1 MMVVFLIMLQS
12 QLVKWEVLCLSCSLP
27 LQDSS
32 RVSSVRQSL
41 KMGDANLVNGAQMGP
56 CVVQEMAATKCPP
69 RTWLAGWQSSWQESI
84 YLYCPSWLLE
94 VATALWWYPLH
105 RFYSE
110 LQNAGDQKTS
120 VSGGYLTDPLY
131 LSRLKGLLEI
141 IIQSE
146 ISRPNQL
153 SLVTAPEVGTK
164 VGNDWRWWKKN
175 HFWRNLFSRQ
185 PPIWWKEPKCDSC
198 LFSLLDPDP

>member
-94 VATALWWYPLH
+94 VATALVVPAAQVLFWATKCRRPEDECIGRLSDRPFVSEPAK
-105 RFYSE
+105 RF
-110 LQNAGDQKTS
+110 A
-120 VSGGYLTDPLY
+120 
-131 LSRLKGLLEI
+131 
-141 IIQSE
+141 
-146 ISRPNQL
+146 
-153 SLVTAPEVGTK
+153 
-164 VGNDWRWWKKN
+164 
-175 HFWRNLFSRQ
+175 RNYH
-185 PPIWWKEPKCDSC
+185 PIRDIPS
-198 LFSLLDPDP
+198 

>member
-1 MMVVFLIMLQS
+1 M
-12 QLVKWEVLCLSCSLP
+12 CLSCSLP
-27 LQDSS
+27 LQGSS
-32 RVSSVRQSL
+32 RVSSVRQELEDEGTPIWLTGPRWGHVSSR
-41 KMGDANLVNGAQMGP
+41 QM
-56 CVVQEMAATKCPP
+56 VATKCPP
-69 RTWLAGWQSSWQESI
+69 QAWLAGWQSSWQESI

-110 LQNAGDQKTS
+110 QQNAGDQKTS

-131 LSRLKGLLEI
+131 LSRLKGLLRI

-153 SLVTAPEVGTK
+153 SLVKAPEVGTK
-164 VGNDWRWWKKN
+164 VGND
-175 HFWRNLFSRQ
+175 
-185 PPIWWKEPKCDSC
+185 
-198 LFSLLDPDP
+198 

>member
-1 MMVVFLIMLQS
+1 
-12 QLVKWEVLCLSCSLP
+12 
-27 LQDSS
+27 
-32 RVSSVRQSL
+32 
-41 KMGDANLVNGAQMGP
+41 
-56 CVVQEMAATKCPP
+56 MAATKCPP
-69 RTWLAGWQSSWQESI
+69 QAWLRGWQSSWQESI

-94 VATALWWYPLH
+94 VATALVVLAAQVLFWATKC
-105 RFYSE
+105 R
-110 LQNAGDQKTS
+110 DQKTS

-164 VGNDWRWWKKN
+164 VGND
-175 HFWRNLFSRQ
+175 
-185 PPIWWKEPKCDSC
+185 
-198 LFSLLDPDP
+198 